1 MPADARARCELVAA
15 DADAGE
21 QSLAENVVR
30 VAKHPADQ
38 FEARRDLVERGVN
51 LAAVARRLR
60 RDASIARRGCKQSTA
75 SSRSAKGW
83 RFRTS

>member
-1 MPADARARCELVAA
+1 MPADARVRCELVAA

-21 QSLAENVVR
+21 LSLAENVVR
-30 VAKHPADQ
+30 AAKHPADQ
-38 FEARRDLVERGVN
+38 FEACLDLVERGVN
-51 LAAVARRLR
+51 VAAVARRFP

-83 RFRTS
+83 RFRAS